1 MAEEIHKQQLIVEK
15 LNFLTDEKQ
24 KRIAEIEGLFE
35 IKAQR
40 SAKEFD
46 MVSSERA
53 PDLATSYFIS

>member
-35 IKAQR
+35 IKA
-40 SAKEFD
+40 
-46 MVSSERA
+46 
-53 PDLATSYFIS
+53 